1 MNIKDL
7 VKLVL
12 TPEENQELENA
23 LTLLAQKDYSSFYAT
38 NSEIVRNILF
48 LENLDEFL
56 DFANGNDLDVECFS
70 MAYVCQK
77 KYGIQIGGYEDDV
90 RPVLTSFCQ
99 LKGILSSTLQVA
111 IEKEKIY
118 TDCSD
123 FDNFKASIV
132 AFNRILETSGVQ
144 LIVFEDF
151 VYCDC
156 EYYILLLEND
166 LCHELRTSWESEN
179 FEIYL

>member
-70 MAYVCQK
+70 MAYV
-77 KYGIQIGGYEDDV
+77 
-90 RPVLTSFCQ
+90 
-99 LKGILSSTLQVA
+99 
-111 IEKEKIY
+111 
-118 TDCSD
+118 
-123 FDNFKASIV
+123 
-132 AFNRILETSGVQ
+132 
-144 LIVFEDF
+144 
-151 VYCDC
+151 
-156 EYYILLLEND
+156 
-166 LCHELRTSWESEN
+166 
-179 FEIYL
+179 